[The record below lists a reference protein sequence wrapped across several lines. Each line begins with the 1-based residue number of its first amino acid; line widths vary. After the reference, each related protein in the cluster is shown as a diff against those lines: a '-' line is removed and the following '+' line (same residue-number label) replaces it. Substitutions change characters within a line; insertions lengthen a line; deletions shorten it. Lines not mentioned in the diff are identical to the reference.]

1 MSDNIAANLND
12 PFSVGQLV
20 GMMVI
25 LTYIEENDG
34 IPKDFLDQLKSNC
47 AEKSADYLERPAE
60 DVFLLVDNLVK
71 DIQKT

>member
-34 IPKDFLDQLKSNC
+34 IPKDFLDQLKNSC